1 MLPTPK
7 RILVLRLG
15 AVGEIVRTLPAVEF
29 LRRAFPGAELAWG
42 IETHVAPLLE
52 GHPSI
57 DRRIIY
63 DRNALKQDW
72 RRGRCLR
79 AWMRGR
85 GFVNETREF
94 APDLAIDF
102 QGCFKSGW
110 AAWLSRA
117 PHRIGFDKP
126 WVREGAQRF
135 ATERVELRPEHR
147 HRVLRAMALAL
158 ETARRFGGVEDALDA
173 DPREVLPSF
182 VGLGLT
188 ESELEEG
195 RVHHESLA
203 AGRRSVALAPF
214 CSGGRPWKRYPLE
227 HWRAVARGLVE
238 DGTAVLFVVGPG
250 EEEEAHGLVAELG
263 PLAQMIVDRS
273 LRQAAAVLAHC
284 DAFAGVDTGPMHL
297 AWAAGTSVVS
307 VFGPT
312 DPGLHAP
319 LGEGHD
325 VLAPERLT
333 GRKDPDRFPGIT
345 PERLLATLRERLDRV
360 SPAGG
365 DRVLPATP
373 PASVPAS
380 QPASQPASHSASRS
394 RANPGAHRDSDR
406 AASSTDPAPDGSFVR
421 TRR

>member
-15 AVGEIVRTLPAVEF
+15 AVGEIVRTLPAVEL
-29 LRRAFPGAELAWG
+29 LRRAFPDSEIAWG
-42 IETHVAPLLE
+42 IETHVAPLLD

-63 DRNALKQDW
+63 DRNALKKDW
-72 RRGRCLR
+72 RRGRFLR

-135 ATERVELRPEHR
+135 ATERVDLRPEHR
-147 HRVLRAMALAL
+147 HRVLRAMALAM
-158 ETARRFGGVEDALDA
+158 EAARRFGGGGVSLDS
-173 DPREVLPSF
+173 DPRELLPEF

-188 ESELEEG
+188 EAELEEG
-195 RVHHESLA
+195 RVHHESLS

-227 HWRAVARGLVE
+227 HWRAMARGLVE
-238 DGTAVLFVVGPG
+238 DGTSVLFVVGPG
-250 EEEEAHGLVAELG
+250 EEEEARGLVTELG
-263 PLAQMIVDRS
+263 PLAKMIVGRS
-273 LRQAAAVLAHC
+273 LRQAAAVLAQC
-284 DAFAGVDTGPMHL
+284 DVFVGVDTGPMHL

-325 VLAPERLT
+325 VLAPEQLT

-345 PERLLATLRERLDRV
+345 PERMLATVRERLDRV
-360 SPAGG
+360 RPAAG
-365 DRVLPATP
+365 DREMPASRPASSHASP
-373 PASVPAS
+373 PASPPAS
-380 QPASQPASHSASRS
+380 PL
-394 RANPGAHRDSDR
+394 GADSLVHRDSDR
-406 AASSTDPAPDGSFVR
+406 AASSTDPARDGSFVR